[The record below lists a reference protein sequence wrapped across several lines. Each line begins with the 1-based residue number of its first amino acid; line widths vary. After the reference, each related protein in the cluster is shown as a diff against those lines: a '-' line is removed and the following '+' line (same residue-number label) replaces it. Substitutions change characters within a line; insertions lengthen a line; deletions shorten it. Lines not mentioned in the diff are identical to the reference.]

1 MGEFCRI
8 KVELDVQKPL
18 RRGIFILVGTQ
29 EKPWI
34 PLKYEN
40 FPSFCFGCGR
50 MGHGIKDCNET
61 PDESKELSKED
72 PPFSLPL
79 KVESN
84 LIGKVNMQLGVT
96 MKKSMPQHY
105 YLGRSDEG
113 MEGNSNS
120 DTV

>member
-1 MGEFCRI
+1 
-8 KVELDVQKPL
+8 
-18 RRGIFILVGTQ
+18 
-29 EKPWI
+29 
-34 PLKYEN
+34 
-40 FPSFCFGCGR
+40 

-72 PPFSLPL
+72 PPFSLAL

-84 LIGKVNMQLGVT
+84 LIGKVNKQLGVT

-105 YLGRSDEG
+105 YLGRSDEA

-120 DTV
+120 DIRGEGGRQ